1 MKTKNTWFVYTA
13 EISGIKET
21 LIASN
26 LSQLEA
32 QELCDEYRRNLER
45 NCPNEYASYGDAS
58 KNNNSIAKRLGLV

>member
-1 MKTKNTWFVYTA
+1 MRTNTWFVYTS
-13 EISGIKET
+13 EIFGSKKC

-45 NCPNEYASYGDAS
+45 NSPNEYASYGDAADM
-58 KNNNSIAKRLGLV
+58 NEYAAKSLGLV

>member
-1 MKTKNTWFVYTA
+1 MKSENTWFVYTQ
-13 EISGIKET
+13 EIVGDKES

-45 NCPNEYASYGDAS
+45 NCPNECASYGEINYDTY
-58 KNNNSIAKRLGLV
+58 IAKRLGLV

>member
-1 MKTKNTWFVYTA
+1 MKRENTWFVYTQ
-13 EISGIKET
+13 EIVGDKEC

-45 NCPNEYASYGDAS
+45 NCPNEYVSYGDICYDVY
-58 KNNNSIAKRLGLV
+58 IAKRLGLV